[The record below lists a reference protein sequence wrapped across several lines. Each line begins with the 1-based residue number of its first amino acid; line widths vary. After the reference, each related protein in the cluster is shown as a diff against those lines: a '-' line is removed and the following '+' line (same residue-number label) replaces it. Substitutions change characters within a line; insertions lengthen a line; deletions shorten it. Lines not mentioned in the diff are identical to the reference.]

1 MSAVLTPLSAS
12 PDELARRAQAVMDR
26 HARTFASAAL
36 FFSPAMR
43 ADAAMLY
50 AFARAAD
57 DLCDEESLGP
67 LDERLATLEALG
79 RCAARAQE
87 GFQEDLADS
96 GDAMAAATGQVLRR
110 HGVHPHVLHHFLSAL
125 RDDARPRRVK
135 TTDEL
140 LQFAFGVAGTVG
152 QMMLPMLGAPAE
164 AERYAIALGMAMQLT
179 NVARDVQE
187 DALRGRCYL
196 PTEWDADWQQDDG
209 LDGSEQRARAFTM
222 VQRLLAVA
230 DDFYAFAAPGLAAI
244 PTRNRRA
251 VRIAAAL
258 YQAIGHKILKI
269 GPAQY
274 WQGRVCLSRMERGSL
289 ILRTVLRPEMGQP
302 NACLAGKAE
311 SGNRPDR
318 TTARDF
324 LLRLPCG
331 RLSGLRAPA

>member
-1 MSAVLTPLSAS
+1 MN
-12 PDELARRAQAVMDR
+12 R

-67 LDERLATLEALG
+67 LDERLATLDVLG

-87 GFQEDLADS
+87 GCADS
-96 GDAMAAATGQVLRR
+96 GDAIATATGQVLRR
-110 HGVHPHVLHHFLSAL
+110 HGVHAKVLDHFLSAL
-125 RDDARPRRVK
+125 RDDARPRRVQ

-164 AERYAIALGMAMQLT
+164 AERYAIALGIAMQLT

-196 PTEWDADWQQDDG
+196 PAEWDADWHQEAGFDND
-209 LDGSEQRARAFTM
+209 SQRTRAFTM
-222 VQRLLAVA
+222 VQRLLVLA

-289 ILRTVLRPEMGQP
+289 ILRTVIRPEMGLP
-302 NACLAGKAE
+302 NVLLVRRAD
-311 SGNRPDR
+311 SGQRADR
-318 TTARDF
+318 ITASDF
-324 LLRLPCG
+324 LRMLPG
-331 RLSGLRAPA
+331 YRATGLRSLA

>member
-1 MSAVLTPLSAS
+1 MSAVLAPLPANSE
-12 PDELARRAQAVMDR
+12 ELARRAQAVMDR

-67 LDERLATLEALG
+67 LDERLATLDALG
-79 RCAARAQE
+79 RCAARAQI
-87 GFQEDLADS
+87 GLADG
-96 GDAMAAATGQVLRR
+96 GDAMATATGHVLRR
-110 HGVHPHVLHHFLSAL
+110 HGVHPHVLHHFLSGL
-125 RDDARPRRVK
+125 RDDAQPRQVK

-140 LQFAFGVAGTVG
+140 LQFAFAVAGTVG

-164 AERYAIALGMAMQLT
+164 AERYAIALGIAMQLT

-196 PTEWDADWQQDDG
+196 PAEWDADWQQEAG
-209 LDGSEQRARAFTM
+209 LDSDNQRARAFTM
-222 VQRLLAVA
+222 VQRLLALA
-230 DDFYAFAAPGLAAI
+230 DDFYAFAAPGLTAI

-289 ILRTVLRPEMGQP
+289 ILRTVMRPELGPP
-302 NACLAGKAE
+302 NVLLVRRADSAQRA
-311 SGNRPDR
+311 DR
-318 TTARDF
+318 STASDF
-324 LLRLPCG
+324 LRMLPG
-331 RLSGLRAPA
+331 YRATGLRSLA

>member
-1 MSAVLTPLSAS
+1 MSAVLVAASADS
-12 PDELARRAQAVMDR
+12 ALLAQHAQAIMDR

-67 LDERLATLEALG
+67 LDQRLATLEALG
-79 RCAARAQE
+79 HCAAQAQE
-87 GFQEDLADS
+87 GLGDS
-96 GDAMAAATGQVLRR
+96 GDAIATATGHVLRR

-164 AERYAIALGMAMQLT
+164 AERYAIALGIAMQLT

-196 PTEWDADWQQDDG
+196 PTEWDAGWQQDGG
-209 LDGSEQRARAFTM
+209 LDGGEQRARAFAM
-222 VQRLLAVA
+222 VQRLLTLA

-244 PTRNRRA
+244 PARNRRA

-258 YQAIGHKILKI
+258 YQAIGHKILRI

-274 WQGRVCLSRMERGSL
+274 WQGRVSLSRMERGSL
-289 ILRTVLRPEMGQP
+289 MLRTVLRREMDQP
-302 NACLAGKAE
+302 NVLLPLRAE
-311 SGNRPDR
+311 SGNRSDR
-318 TTARDF
+318 TTASDF
-324 LLRLPCG
+324 LRRLPG
-331 RLSGLRAPA
+331 YRTPGLRSLA

>member
-1 MSAVLTPLSAS
+1 MSAVLTPPSAQ
-12 PDELARRAQAVMDR
+12 PDELAQRAQAVMDR

-67 LDERLATLEALG
+67 LDRRLATLDELG
-79 RCAARAQE
+79 RCATRAQE
-87 GFQEDLADS
+87 GLTDS
-96 GDAMAAATGQVLRR
+96 GDAIAAATGQVLRR
-110 HGVHPHVLHHFLSAL
+110 HGVHPQVLHHFLSAL

-152 QMMLPMLGAPAE
+152 QMMLPMLGAPVE

-196 PTEWDADWQQDDG
+196 PTEWDADWQQEAG
-209 LDGSEQRARAFTM
+209 LDSASQRVRAFTM
-222 VQRLLAVA
+222 VQRLLALA

-244 PTRNRRA
+244 PARNRRA
-251 VRIAAAL
+251 VRIAATL

-269 GPAQY
+269 GADQY
-274 WQGRVCLSRMERGSL
+274 WQGRVSLSRMERGRL
-289 ILRTVLRPEMGQP
+289 MLRTLLNRELGQP
-302 NACLAGKAE
+302 IELLGRRNE
-311 SGNRPDR
+311 SSNRSDR
-318 TTARDF
+318 TTASDF
-324 LLRLPCG
+324 LRLLPGYRTPGLRL
-331 RLSGLRAPA
+331 LA